1 MTDEK
6 LDLILKQALSP
17 EIDDCDVKIKTMDME
32 KKENMINYEKNKN
45 FKKNSVKS
53 WKHATAAAAAIAV
66 TMVSSITA
74 YAAWRYFSAKDVA
87 AEIADNRL
95 AQEFEQNNWM
105 DECETQTYGNYDI
118 TLLGIVSGDE
128 ISSHLSKTDSGEIDG
143 DKTYMAVAIAHSDG
157 TPMPDSSKTDE
168 EQFYVSPYIEG
179 LDPARYNASV
189 LGGNNTLFVS
199 DGIQYRLLETD
210 NIECFADRKIYM
222 GVSEGEAYD
231 DKAYVY
237 DSVSGDISR
246 NESYEGVNALFT
258 LSIDSNLADQKRAA
272 EVIAAMDNY
281 EAGGEYTE
289 ILSEADRWVN
299 SITPEN
305 IDEKATP
312 LESSR
317 QVLSL
322 SEFAEYVMG
331 EAADGA
337 DVDAEA
343 AVLDEYFPDGVG
355 MSEVMTKSAASKEDA
370 YVETYTLNSDDTVTI
385 LRYVPA

>member
-32 KKENMINYEKNKN
+32 RKENMINYEKNKN
-45 FKKNSVKS
+45 FKKSSVKS
-53 WKHATAAAAAIAV
+53 WKHAAVAAAAIAV

-272 EVIAAMDNY
+272 EVIAAMYNY

>member
-32 KKENMINYEKNKN
+32 RKENMINYEKNKN
-45 FKKNSVKS
+45 FKKSSVKS
-53 WKHATAAAAAIAV
+53 WKHAAVAAVAIAV

-222 GVSEGEAYD
+222 GVSEGKAYD

-317 QVLSL
+317 QILSL

>member
-32 KKENMINYEKNKN
+32 RKENMINYEKNKN
-45 FKKNSVKS
+45 FKKSSVKS
-53 WKHATAAAAAIAV
+53 WKHAAVAAAAIAV

-199 DGIQYRLLETD
+199 DGIQYRVLETD

-246 NESYEGVNALFT
+246 NESYDGVNALFT
-258 LSIDSNLADQKRAA
+258 LSIDSNLADQKKAA
-272 EVIAAMDNY
+272 EIIAAMDNY

-305 IDEKATP
+305 IDEKAAP

-343 AVLDEYFPDGVG
+343 AVLDEYFQDGAG
-355 MSEVMTKSAASKEDA
+355 MSEIMTKSAASKEDA

>member
-32 KKENMINYEKNKN
+32 RKENMINYEKNKN
-45 FKKNSVKS
+45 FKKSSVKS
-53 WKHATAAAAAIAV
+53 WKHAAAAAAAIAV

-222 GVSEGEAYD
+222 GVSDGEAYD

-237 DSVSGDISR
+237 DSVSGAISR

-258 LSIDSNLADQKRAA
+258 LSIDSNLADRKKAA

-305 IDEKATP
+305 IDEKAAP

-343 AVLDEYFPDGVG
+343 AVLDEYFPDGAG
-355 MSEVMTKSAASKEDA
+355 MSEIMTKSAASKEDA

>member
-32 KKENMINYEKNKN
+32 RKENMINYEKNKN
-45 FKKNSVKS
+45 FKKSSVKS
-53 WKHATAAAAAIAV
+53 WKHAAVAAVAIAV

-258 LSIDSNLADQKRAA
+258 LSIASNLADQKRAA

-281 EAGGEYTE
+281 EVGGEYTE

-343 AVLDEYFPDGVG
+343 VVLDEYFPDGAG
-355 MSEVMTKSAASKEDA
+355 MSEIMTKSAASKEDA

>member
-32 KKENMINYEKNKN
+32 RKENMINYEKNKN
-45 FKKNSVKS
+45 FKKSSVKS
-53 WKHATAAAAAIAV
+53 WKHAAVAAAAIAV

-210 NIECFADRKIYM
+210 NIECFADRKIYI
-222 GVSEGEAYD
+222 GVSDGEAYD

-258 LSIDSNLADQKRAA
+258 LSIDSNLADQKKAA

-305 IDEKATP
+305 IDEKAAP

-343 AVLDEYFPDGVG
+343 AVLDEYFPDGAG
-355 MSEVMTKSAASKEDA
+355 MSEIMTKSAASKEDA

>member
-32 KKENMINYEKNKN
+32 RKENMINYEKNKN
-45 FKKNSVKS
+45 FKKSSVKS
-53 WKHATAAAAAIAV
+53 WKHAAVAAVAIAV

>member
-17 EIDDCDVKIKTMDME
+17 EIDECDVKIKTMDME
-32 KKENMINYEKNKN
+32 RKENMINYEKNKN
-45 FKKNSVKS
+45 FKKSSVKS
-53 WKHATAAAAAIAV
+53 WKHAAVAAAAIAV

-199 DGIQYRLLETD
+199 DGIQYRMLETD
-210 NIECFADRKIYM
+210 NIECFADRKIYI
-222 GVSEGEAYD
+222 GVSDGEAYD

-258 LSIDSNLADQKRAA
+258 LSIDSNLADQKKAA

-305 IDEKATP
+305 IDEKAAP

-343 AVLDEYFPDGVG
+343 AVLDEYFPDGAG
-355 MSEVMTKSAASKEDA
+355 MSEIMTKSAASKEDA

>member
-32 KKENMINYEKNKN
+32 RKENMINYEKNKN
-45 FKKNSVKS
+45 FKKSSVKS
-53 WKHATAAAAAIAV
+53 WKHAAAAAAAIAV

-199 DGIQYRLLETD
+199 DGIQYRMLETD
-210 NIECFADRKIYM
+210 NIECFADRKIYI
-222 GVSEGEAYD
+222 GVSDGEAYD

-258 LSIDSNLADQKRAA
+258 LSIDSNLADQKKAA

-305 IDEKATP
+305 IDEKAAP
-312 LESSR
+312 VESSR
-317 QVLSL
+317 QILSL

>member
-32 KKENMINYEKNKN
+32 KEENVINYEKNKN

-189 LGGNNTLFVS
+189 LGGNNILFVS

-246 NESYEGVNALFT
+246 NESYDGVNALFT

>member
-32 KKENMINYEKNKN
+32 RKENMINYEKNKN
-45 FKKNSVKS
+45 FKKSSVKS
-53 WKHATAAAAAIAV
+53 WKHAAAAAAAIAV

-199 DGIQYRLLETD
+199 DGIQYRMLETD

-258 LSIDSNLADQKRAA
+258 LSIDSNLADQKKAA
-272 EVIAAMDNY
+272 EVIASMDNY

-305 IDEKATP
+305 IDEKAAP

>member
-32 KKENMINYEKNKN
+32 KKENVINYEKNKN
-45 FKKNSVKS
+45 FKKSRVKS

-105 DECETQTYGNYDI
+105 DEYETQTYGNYDI

-168 EQFYVSPYIEG
+168 KQFYVSPSIEG

-199 DGIQYRLLETD
+199 DGIQYRVLETD

-246 NESYEGVNALFT
+246 NESYDGVNALFT
-258 LSIDSNLADQKRAA
+258 LSIDSNLADQKKAA
-272 EVIAAMDNY
+272 EVISAMDNY

-343 AVLDEYFPDGVG
+343 AVLDEYFPDGAG
-355 MSEVMTKSAASKEDA
+355 MSEIMTKSAASKEDA

>member
-32 KKENMINYEKNKN
+32 RKENMINYEKNKN
-45 FKKNSVKS
+45 FKKSSVKS
-53 WKHATAAAAAIAV
+53 WKHAAVAAVAIAV

-105 DECETQTYGNYDI
+105 DECATQTYGNYDI

-222 GVSEGEAYD
+222 GVSEGKAYD

-281 EAGGEYTE
+281 EVGGEYTE

-343 AVLDEYFPDGVG
+343 VVLDEYFPDGAG
-355 MSEVMTKSAASKEDA
+355 MSEIMTKSAASKEDA

>member
-32 KKENMINYEKNKN
+32 RKENMINYEKNKN
-45 FKKNSVKS
+45 FKKSSVKS
-53 WKHATAAAAAIAV
+53 WKHAAVAAAAIAV

-199 DGIQYRLLETD
+199 DGIQYRVLETD

-258 LSIDSNLADQKRAA
+258 LSIDSNLSDQKKAA

-305 IDEKATP
+305 IDEKAAP

-343 AVLDEYFPDGVG
+343 AVLDEYFPDGAG
-355 MSEVMTKSAASKEDA
+355 MSEIMTKSAASKEDA

>member
-32 KKENMINYEKNKN
+32 RKENMINYEKNKN
-45 FKKNSVKS
+45 FKKSSVKS
-53 WKHATAAAAAIAV
+53 WKHAAVAAVAIAV

-258 LSIDSNLADQKRAA
+258 LSIDSNLADQKRAT

-281 EAGGEYTE
+281 EVGGEYTE

-343 AVLDEYFPDGVG
+343 VVLDEYFPDGAG
-355 MSEVMTKSAASKEDA
+355 MSEIMTKSAASKEDA

>member
-32 KKENMINYEKNKN
+32 RKENMINYEKNKN
-45 FKKNSVKS
+45 FKKSSVKS
-53 WKHATAAAAAIAV
+53 WKHAAVAAAAIAV

-337 DVDAEA
+337 DVAAEA

>member
-17 EIDDCDVKIKTMDME
+17 EIDECDVKIKTMDME
-32 KKENMINYEKNKN
+32 RKENMINYEKNKN
-45 FKKNSVKS
+45 SKKSSVKS

-199 DGIQYRLLETD
+199 DGIQYRMLETD
-210 NIECFADRKIYM
+210 NIECFADRKIYI
-222 GVSEGEAYD
+222 GVSDGEAYD

-258 LSIDSNLADQKRAA
+258 LSIDSNLADQKKAA

-305 IDEKATP
+305 IDEKAAP

-343 AVLDEYFPDGVG
+343 AVLDEYFPDGAG
-355 MSEVMTKSAASKEDA
+355 MSEIMTKSAASKEDA

>member
-32 KKENMINYEKNKN
+32 RKENMINYEKNKN
-45 FKKNSVKS
+45 FKKSSVKS
-53 WKHATAAAAAIAV
+53 WKHAAVAAVAIAV

-281 EAGGEYTE
+281 EVGGEYTE

>member
-6 LDLILKQALSP
+6 LDLILKQALFP

-32 KKENMINYEKNKN
+32 KKENVINYEKNKN
-45 FKKNSVKS
+45 FKKSSVKS

-258 LSIDSNLADQKRAA
+258 LNIDSNLADQKRAA

-305 IDEKATP
+305 IDEKAAP

-343 AVLDEYFPDGVG
+343 VVLDEYFPDGAG
-355 MSEVMTKSAASKEDA
+355 MSEIMTKSAASKEDA

>member
-32 KKENMINYEKNKN
+32 RKENMVNYEKNKN
-45 FKKNSVKS
+45 LKKSSVKS
-53 WKHATAAAAAIAV
+53 WKHAAVAAVAIAV

-281 EAGGEYTE
+281 EVGGEYTE

-317 QVLSL
+317 QILSL

-355 MSEVMTKSAASKEDA
+355 MSEVMTKSAASMEDA

-385 LRYVPA
+385 LRYVPD

>member
-32 KKENMINYEKNKN
+32 KKENVINYEKNKN
-45 FKKNSVKS
+45 FKKSSVKS

-95 AQEFEQNNWM
+95 TQEFEQNNWM
-105 DECETQTYGNYDI
+105 DECETQTYENYDI

-199 DGIQYRLLETD
+199 DGIQYRMLETD

-246 NESYEGVNALFT
+246 NESYDGVNALFT
-258 LSIDSNLADQKRAA
+258 LSIDSNLADQKKAA

-305 IDEKATP
+305 IDEKAAP

>member
-17 EIDDCDVKIKTMDME
+17 EIDDCDVKIKAMDME

-45 FKKNSVKS
+45 FKKSSVKS
-53 WKHATAAAAAIAV
+53 WKHAAVAAAAIAV

-199 DGIQYRLLETD
+199 DGIQYRVLETD

-222 GVSEGEAYD
+222 GVSEGEAYG

-246 NESYEGVNALFT
+246 NESYDGVNALFT
-258 LSIDSNLADQKRAA
+258 LSIDSNLADQKKAA

-305 IDEKATP
+305 IDEKAAP

>member
-32 KKENMINYEKNKN
+32 RKENMINYEKNKN
-45 FKKNSVKS
+45 FKKSSVKS
-53 WKHATAAAAAIAV
+53 WKHAAVAAAAIAV

-199 DGIQYRLLETD
+199 DGIQYRMLETD
-210 NIECFADRKIYM
+210 NIECFADRKIYI
-222 GVSEGEAYD
+222 GVSDGEAYD

-258 LSIDSNLADQKRAA
+258 LSIDSNLADQKKAA

-305 IDEKATP
+305 IDEKAAP

-343 AVLDEYFPDGVG
+343 AVLDEYFPDGAG
-355 MSEVMTKSAASKEDA
+355 MSEIMTKSAASKEDA

>member
-32 KKENMINYEKNKN
+32 KEKNVINYEKNKN
-45 FKKNSVKS
+45 SKKSSVKS

-331 EAADGA
+331 ETADGA

-370 YVETYTLNSDDTVTI
+370 YVETYTLNSDYTVTI